1 MKQDRKIRQ
10 HITAAKGWLSRAE
23 DSLEQENAIQGDL
36 KLMLA
41 QAELKRAQEK
51 NDKKL
56 CVRWFKRLAPGALAC
71 ALALGGIIYAQQSE
85 DSPSLPKQNQLTST
99 SLAEQASSSGA
110 GRDKAMEAKKSH
122 QNLSEEREFDTP
134 APPYVQIQPNE
145 EAHSEEV
152 SNTIESRPVE
162 VESQQ
167 ATSSLKNV
175 QPPPEVPAPVMQK
188 LMQSAGSTLR
198 E

>member
-1 MKQDRKIRQ
+1 M
-10 HITAAKGWLSRAE
+10 
-23 DSLEQENAIQGDL
+23 
-36 KLMLA
+36 
-41 QAELKRAQEK
+41 
-51 NDKKL
+51 
-56 CVRWFKRLAPGALAC
+56 
-71 ALALGGIIYAQQSE
+71 ALGGIIYAQQSD
-85 DSPSLPKQNQLTST
+85 DSLSLPKQNQLTST

-110 GRDKAMEAKKSH
+110 GRDKAMEANKSH

-134 APPYVQIQPNE
+134 DYIQIQPNE

-167 ATSSLKNV
+167 ATPSLKNV
-175 QPPPEVPAPVMQK
+175 QPSQVPAPAMQK

>member
-23 DSLEQENAIQGDL
+23 DSLEQENDIQGDL

-71 ALALGGIIYAQQSE
+71 ALALGGIIYAQQVE
-85 DSPSLPKQNQLTST
+85 DSPSLPKQNPLTST

-110 GRDKAMEAKKSH
+110 GRDKAMEANKSH

-134 APPYVQIQPNE
+134 AYVQIQPNE

-175 QPPPEVPAPVMQK
+175 QPSQVPAPAMQK

>member
-85 DSPSLPKQNQLTST
+85 DSSSLTKQNQLTST
-99 SLAEQASSSGA
+99 SLTEQASSSGA
-110 GRDKAMEAKKSH
+110 GRDKATESKKSH
-122 QNLSEEREFDTP
+122 ENLSEERDFDTS
-134 APPYVQIQPNE
+134 AYVQIQPNE
-145 EAHSEEV
+145 EHSEEV
-152 SNTIESRPVE
+152 ANTIESRPVE

-167 ATSSLKNV
+167 APSSLKNV
-175 QPPPEVPAPVMQK
+175 QPSEVPAPAMQK

>member
-23 DSLEQENAIQGDL
+23 DSLEQENDIQGDL

-71 ALALGGIIYAQQSE
+71 ALALGGIIYAQQAE
-85 DSPSLPKQNQLTST
+85 DSPSLPKQTPLTST
-99 SLAEQASSSGA
+99 SLAEQASSTGA

-122 QNLSEEREFDTP
+122 QNLSEEREFDTS
-134 APPYVQIQPNE
+134 AYVQIQPNE
-145 EAHSEEV
+145 EAHLEEV
-152 SNTIESRPVE
+152 SHTIESRPVE

-167 ATSSLKNV
+167 ATPSLKNV
-175 QPPPEVPAPVMQK
+175 QPSQVPAPAMQK

>member
-1 MKQDRKIRQ
+1 MKQDREIRQ

-71 ALALGGIIYAQQSE
+71 ALALGGIIYAQQAE
-85 DSPSLPKQNQLTST
+85 DSPSLPKQNPLTSN
-99 SLAEQASSSGA
+99 SLAEQASSTGA
-110 GRDKAMEAKKSH
+110 GRDKAMEVKKSQ

-134 APPYVQIQPNE
+134 AYVQTQPNE

-152 SNTIESRPVE
+152 SDTIESRPVE

-167 ATSSLKNV
+167 AASSLKNV
-175 QPPPEVPAPVMQK
+175 QPSEVPAPAMQK

>member
-85 DSPSLPKQNQLTST
+85 DSLSLPKQNQLTST

-110 GRDKAMEAKKSH
+110 GQDKAMEANKSQ

-134 APPYVQIQPNE
+134 DYVQIQPNE
-145 EAHSEEV
+145 EAHLEEV
-152 SNTIESRPVE
+152 SNTTESRPVE

-167 ATSSLKNV
+167 APSSLKNV
-175 QPPPEVPAPVMQK
+175 QPSEVPAPAMQK
-188 LMQSAGSTLR
+188 LMQSAGSKLR

>member
-23 DSLEQENAIQGDL
+23 DSLEQENDIQGDL
-36 KLMLA
+36 RLMLA

-85 DSPSLPKQNQLTST
+85 DSLSLPKQNQLTST

-110 GRDKAMEAKKSH
+110 GQD
-122 QNLSEEREFDTP
+122 LSL
-134 APPYVQIQPNE
+134 I
-145 EAHSEEV
+145 H
-152 SNTIESRPVE
+152 I
-162 VESQQ
+162 
-167 ATSSLKNV
+167 
-175 QPPPEVPAPVMQK
+175 
-188 LMQSAGSTLR
+188 
-198 E
+198 

>member
-23 DSLEQENAIQGDL
+23 DSLEQENDIQGDL

-71 ALALGGIIYAQQSE
+71 ALALGGIIYAQQAE
-85 DSPSLPKQNQLTST
+85 DSPSLPKQNPLTST
-99 SLAEQASSSGA
+99 SLAEQASSTDA
-110 GRDKAMEAKKSH
+110 GRDKAMEAKKSQ

-134 APPYVQIQPNE
+134 AYVQIQPNE
-145 EAHSEEV
+145 KAHSEEV
-152 SNTIESRPVE
+152 SNTVESRPVE

-167 ATSSLKNV
+167 ATPSLKNI
-175 QPPPEVPAPVMQK
+175 QPSEVPAPAMQK

>member
-85 DSPSLPKQNQLTST
+85 DSQALPKQNQLTST
-99 SLAEQASSSGA
+99 SLTEQVSSSGA
-110 GRDKAMEAKKSH
+110 GRDKVVESKKSH
-122 QNLSEEREFDTP
+122 ENLSEEKEFDTP
-134 APPYVQIQPNE
+134 AYVQIQPNE

-167 ATSSLKNV
+167 APSSLKNV
-175 QPPPEVPAPVMQK
+175 QPSEVPAPAMQK

>member
-56 CVRWFKRLAPGALAC
+56 CVRWFKRLAPGVLAC
-71 ALALGGIIYAQQSE
+71 ALALGGIIYAQQAE
-85 DSPSLPKQNQLTST
+85 DSQALPKPNPLTST
-99 SLAEQASSSGA
+99 SLTEQVSSSGT

-134 APPYVQIQPNE
+134 AYVQIQPNE

-175 QPPPEVPAPVMQK
+175 QPSQVPAPAMQK

>member
-1 MKQDRKIRQ
+1 MKQDREIRQ

-71 ALALGGIIYAQQSE
+71 ALALGGIIYAQQAE
-85 DSPSLPKQNQLTST
+85 DSPSLPKQNPLTSN
-99 SLAEQASSSGA
+99 SLAEQASSTGA
-110 GRDKAMEAKKSH
+110 GRDKAMEAKESQ
-122 QNLSEEREFDTP
+122 QNFSEERKFDTP
-134 APPYVQIQPNE
+134 AYVQTQPNE

-152 SNTIESRPVE
+152 SDTIESRPVE

-167 ATSSLKNV
+167 AASSLKNV
-175 QPPPEVPAPVMQK
+175 QPSEVPAPAMQK

>member
-1 MKQDRKIRQ
+1 MKQDREIRQ

-41 QAELKRAQEK
+41 QAERKRAQEK

-71 ALALGGIIYAQQSE
+71 ALALGGIIYAQQAE
-85 DSPSLPKQNQLTST
+85 DSPSLPKQNPLTSN
-99 SLAEQASSSGA
+99 SLAEQASSTGA
-110 GRDKAMEAKKSH
+110 GRDKAMEAKKSQ
-122 QNLSEEREFDTP
+122 QNFSEEREFDTP
-134 APPYVQIQPNE
+134 AYVQIQPNE

-152 SNTIESRPVE
+152 SDTIESRPVE

-167 ATSSLKNV
+167 AASSLKNV
-175 QPPPEVPAPVMQK
+175 QPSEVPAPAMQK

>member
-1 MKQDRKIRQ
+1 
-10 HITAAKGWLSRAE
+10 
-23 DSLEQENAIQGDL
+23 
-36 KLMLA
+36 
-41 QAELKRAQEK
+41 
-51 NDKKL
+51 
-56 CVRWFKRLAPGALAC
+56 
-71 ALALGGIIYAQQSE
+71 
-85 DSPSLPKQNQLTST
+85 
-99 SLAEQASSSGA
+99 
-110 GRDKAMEAKKSH
+110 MEANKSH

-134 APPYVQIQPNE
+134 DYIQIQPNE

-167 ATSSLKNV
+167 ATPSLKNV
-175 QPPPEVPAPVMQK
+175 QPSQVPAPAMQK

>member
-23 DSLEQENAIQGDL
+23 DSLEQENDIQGDL

-56 CVRWFKRLAPGALAC
+56 CVRWFKRLAPGVLAC

-85 DSPSLPKQNQLTST
+85 DSPSLPKQNPLTST

-110 GRDKAMEAKKSH
+110 GRDKAMEANKSQ

-134 APPYVQIQPNE
+134 AYVQIHPHE

-152 SNTIESRPVE
+152 SNTTESRPVE

-175 QPPPEVPAPVMQK
+175 QPSQVPAPAMQK

>member
-10 HITAAKGWLSRAE
+10 HITAAKGWLSQAE
-23 DSLEQENAIQGDL
+23 DSLAQENTIQGDL

-71 ALALGGIIYAQQSE
+71 ALALGGIIYAQQAE
-85 DSPSLPKQNQLTST
+85 DSQALPKPNPLTGT
-99 SLAEQASSSGA
+99 SLTEQVSSSGT

-134 APPYVQIQPNE
+134 AYVQIQPNE

-175 QPPPEVPAPVMQK
+175 QPSQVPAPAMQK

>member
-85 DSPSLPKQNQLTST
+85 DSPFLPKQNST

-110 GRDKAMEAKKSH
+110 GRDKAVESKKSH
-122 QNLSEEREFDTP
+122 QNLGEEREFATP
-134 APPYVQIQPNE
+134 AHVQIQPNE
-145 EAHSEEV
+145 GARSEEV

-167 ATSSLKNV
+167 ATSSLKKV
-175 QPPPEVPAPVMQK
+175 QPSEVPAPAMQK

>member
-10 HITAAKGWLSRAE
+10 HITAAKGWLSQAE
-23 DSLEQENAIQGDL
+23 DSLAQENTIQGDL

-71 ALALGGIIYAQQSE
+71 ALALGGIIYAQQAE
-85 DSPSLPKQNQLTST
+85 DSQALPKPNPLTGT
-99 SLAEQASSSGA
+99 SLTEQVSSSGT

-134 APPYVQIQPNE
+134 AYVQIQPNE
-145 EAHSEEV
+145 EAHLEEV

-175 QPPPEVPAPVMQK
+175 QPSQVPAPAMQK

>member
-10 HITAAKGWLSRAE
+10 HITAAKGWLSQAE
-23 DSLEQENAIQGDL
+23 DSLAQENAIQGDL

-71 ALALGGIIYAQQSE
+71 ALALGGIIYAQQAE
-85 DSPSLPKQNQLTST
+85 DNQALSKQNQLSST
-99 SLAEQASSSGA
+99 SLAEPVSSSGA
-110 GRDKAMEAKKSH
+110 GTDKAVEAKESP
-122 QNLSEEREFDTP
+122 QNHNEERESAVP
-134 APPYVQIQPNE
+134 AYIQEAQPKVQEQP
-145 EAHSEEV
+145 EEV
-152 SNTIESRPVE
+152 SNTTESRSVE

-167 ATSSLKNV
+167 TPSSINNI
-175 QPPPEVPAPVMQK
+175 QPSQVPAPAMQK

>member
-85 DSPSLPKQNQLTST
+85 DSQALPKQNQLTST
-99 SLAEQASSSGA
+99 TSLAEQASSPDA
-110 GRDKAMEAKKSH
+110 GTDKAVAPSQSP
-122 QNLSEEREFDTP
+122 QNLSEEREIAISD
-134 APPYVQIQPNE
+134 YVQVQSHE

-167 ATSSLKNV
+167 APSSLKNV
-175 QPPPEVPAPVMQK
+175 QPSEVPAPAMQK
-188 LMQSAGSTLR
+188 LMQSAGSKLR

>member
-23 DSLEQENAIQGDL
+23 DSLEQENDIQGDL

-85 DSPSLPKQNQLTST
+85 DSSSLPKQNQLTST

-110 GRDKAMEAKKSH
+110 GRDKAMEANKSH

-134 APPYVQIQPNE
+134 AYVQIQPNE
-145 EAHSEEV
+145 EAHSEAV
-152 SNTIESRPVE
+152 SNTTESRPVE

-167 ATSSLKNV
+167 ATPSLKNV
-175 QPPPEVPAPVMQK
+175 QPSQVPAPAMQK

>member
-23 DSLEQENAIQGDL
+23 DSLEQENDIQGDL

-71 ALALGGIIYAQQSE
+71 ALALGGIIYAQQAE
-85 DSPSLPKQNQLTST
+85 DSPSLPKQNPLTST

-110 GRDKAMEAKKSH
+110 GQDKAMEANKSQ

-134 APPYVQIQPNE
+134 DYVQIQPNE
-145 EAHSEEV
+145 EAHLEEV
-152 SNTIESRPVE
+152 SNTTESRPVE

-167 ATSSLKNV
+167 ATPSLKNV
-175 QPPPEVPAPVMQK
+175 QPSEVPAPAMQK

>member
-85 DSPSLPKQNQLTST
+85 DSSSLPKQNQLTST
-99 SLAEQASSSGA
+99 SLREQASSSGA
-110 GRDKAMEAKKSH
+110 GMDTVVEYKKSH
-122 QNLSEEREFDTP
+122 ENFSEEREVDTS
-134 APPYVQIQPNE
+134 AYVQIQPNE
-145 EAHSEEV
+145 EEHSEEV
-152 SNTIESRPVE
+152 ANTIESRPVE

-167 ATSSLKNV
+167 APSSLKNV
-175 QPPPEVPAPVMQK
+175 QPSEVPAPAMQK

>member
-71 ALALGGIIYAQQSE
+71 VLALGGIIYAQQSE
-85 DSPSLPKQNQLTST
+85 ESPSLTKQNQLTST
-99 SLAEQASSSGA
+99 SLTEQASSSSA
-110 GRDKAMEAKKSH
+110 GRDKVVESKKSH
-122 QNLSEEREFDTP
+122 ENLSEEREVDTT
-134 APPYVQIQPNE
+134 AYVQIQHNE

-167 ATSSLKNV
+167 AASSLKNV
-175 QPPPEVPAPVMQK
+175 QPSEVPAPAMQK
-188 LMQSAGSTLR
+188 LMQSAGSKLR

>member
-23 DSLEQENAIQGDL
+23 DSLEQENDIQGDL

-71 ALALGGIIYAQQSE
+71 ALALGGIIYAQQAE
-85 DSPSLPKQNQLTST
+85 DSPSLPKQNPLTST

-110 GRDKAMEAKKSH
+110 GRDKAMEANKSH

-134 APPYVQIQPNE
+134 AYVQIQPNE

-152 SNTIESRPVE
+152 SNTTESRPVE

-167 ATSSLKNV
+167 ATPSLKNV
-175 QPPPEVPAPVMQK
+175 QPSEVPAPAMQK

>member
-85 DSPSLPKQNQLTST
+85 DSSSLTKQNQLTST
-99 SLAEQASSSGA
+99 SLTEQASSSGA
-110 GRDKAMEAKKSH
+110 GRDKATEAKKSH
-122 QNLSEEREFDTP
+122 ENLSEERYFDTT
-134 APPYVQIQPNE
+134 AYVQIQHNE

-167 ATSSLKNV
+167 APSSLKNV
-175 QPPPEVPAPVMQK
+175 QPSEVPAPAMQK
-188 LMQSAGSTLR
+188 LMQSAGSKLR

>member
-23 DSLEQENAIQGDL
+23 DSLEQENDIQGDL

-56 CVRWFKRLAPGALAC
+56 CVRWFKRLAPGVLAC
-71 ALALGGIIYAQQSE
+71 ALALGGIIYAQQSD
-85 DSPSLPKQNQLTST
+85 DSLSLPKQNQLTST

-110 GRDKAMEAKKSH
+110 GRDKAMEANKSH

-134 APPYVQIQPNE
+134 DYIQIQPNE

-167 ATSSLKNV
+167 ATPSLKNV
-175 QPPPEVPAPVMQK
+175 QPSQVPAPAMQK

>member
-85 DSPSLPKQNQLTST
+85 DSSSLTKQNQLTSTT
-99 SLAEQASSSGA
+99 SLAEQASSPDA
-110 GRDKAMEAKKSH
+110 GTDKAVDSPQSP
-122 QNLSEEREFDTP
+122 QNLSEEREIVIPD
-134 APPYVQIQPNE
+134 YVQVQSHE

-152 SNTIESRPVE
+152 SHTIESRPVE

-167 ATSSLKNV
+167 APSSLKNI
-175 QPPPEVPAPVMQK
+175 QPSEVPAPAMQK
-188 LMQSAGSTLR
+188 LMQSAGSKLR

>member
-1 MKQDRKIRQ
+1 MKQDREIRQ

-71 ALALGGIIYAQQSE
+71 ALALGGIIYAQQAE
-85 DSPSLPKQNQLTST
+85 DSPSLPKQNPLTSN
-99 SLAEQASSSGA
+99 SLAEQASSTGA
-110 GRDKAMEAKKSH
+110 GRDKAMEAKKSQ
-122 QNLSEEREFDTP
+122 QNFSEEREFDTP
-134 APPYVQIQPNE
+134 AYVQTQPNE

-152 SNTIESRPVE
+152 SDTIESRPVE

-167 ATSSLKNV
+167 AASSLKNV
-175 QPPPEVPAPVMQK
+175 QPSEVPAPAMQK

>member
-85 DSPSLPKQNQLTST
+85 DSLSLPKQNQLTST

-110 GRDKAMEAKKSH
+110 GKDKAMEAKKSH
-122 QNLSEEREFDTP
+122 QNLSEEREVDTT
-134 APPYVQIQPNE
+134 AYVQIQHNE

-167 ATSSLKNV
+167 AASSLKNV
-175 QPPPEVPAPVMQK
+175 QPSEVPAPAMQK
-188 LMQSAGSTLR
+188 LMQSAGSKLR

>member
-71 ALALGGIIYAQQSE
+71 ALALGGIIYAQQAE
-85 DSPSLPKQNQLTST
+85 DSPSLPKQTPLTST
-99 SLAEQASSSGA
+99 SLAEQASSTGA

-134 APPYVQIQPNE
+134 AYVQIQPNE
-145 EAHSEEV
+145 EAHLEEV
-152 SNTIESRPVE
+152 SHTIESRPVE

-167 ATSSLKNV
+167 ATPSLKNV
-175 QPPPEVPAPVMQK
+175 QPSQVPAPAMQK

>member
-10 HITAAKGWLSRAE
+10 HITAAKGWLSQAE
-23 DSLEQENAIQGDL
+23 DSLAQENTIQGDL

-71 ALALGGIIYAQQSE
+71 ALALGGIIYAQQAE
-85 DSPSLPKQNQLTST
+85 DSQALPKPNPLTST
-99 SLAEQASSSGA
+99 SLTEQVSSSGT

-134 APPYVQIQPNE
+134 AYVQIQPNE

-175 QPPPEVPAPVMQK
+175 QTSQVPAPAMQK

>member
-1 MKQDRKIRQ
+1 MKQDREIRQ

-71 ALALGGIIYAQQSE
+71 ALALGGIIYAQQAE
-85 DSPSLPKQNQLTST
+85 DSPSLPKQNPLTSN
-99 SLAEQASSSGA
+99 SLAEQASSTGA
-110 GRDKAMEAKKSH
+110 GRD
-122 QNLSEEREFDTP
+122 
-134 APPYVQIQPNE
+134 
-145 EAHSEEV
+145 
-152 SNTIESRPVE
+152 
-162 VESQQ
+162 
-167 ATSSLKNV
+167 
-175 QPPPEVPAPVMQK
+175 
-188 LMQSAGSTLR
+188 
-198 E
+198 

>member
-71 ALALGGIIYAQQSE
+71 ALALGGIIYAQQSD
-85 DSPSLPKQNQLTST
+85 DSLSLPKQNQLTST

-110 GRDKAMEAKKSH
+110 GRDKAMEANKSH

-134 APPYVQIQPNE
+134 DYIQIQPNE

-167 ATSSLKNV
+167 ATPSLKNV
-175 QPPPEVPAPVMQK
+175 QPSQVPAPAMQK

>member
-1 MKQDRKIRQ
+1 MKQDREIRQ

-71 ALALGGIIYAQQSE
+71 ALALGGIIYAQQAE
-85 DSPSLPKQNQLTST
+85 DSPSLPKQNPLTST
-99 SLAEQASSSGA
+99 SLVEQASSTGA
-110 GRDKAMEAKKSH
+110 GRDKAMEARESQ
-122 QNLSEEREFDTP
+122 QNFSEERKFDTP
-134 APPYVQIQPNE
+134 AYVQTQPNE

-152 SNTIESRPVE
+152 SDTIESRPVE

-167 ATSSLKNV
+167 AASSLKNV
-175 QPPPEVPAPVMQK
+175 QPSEVPEPAMQK

>member
-71 ALALGGIIYAQQSE
+71 VLALGGIIYAQQSE
-85 DSPSLPKQNQLTST
+85 DSSSLTKQNQLTST
-99 SLAEQASSSGA
+99 SLTEQASSSGA
-110 GRDKAMEAKKSH
+110 GRDKATEAKKFH
-122 QNLSEEREFDTP
+122 ENFSEERELDTP
-134 APPYVQIQPNE
+134 AYVKIQPHE

-167 ATSSLKNV
+167 APSSLKNV
-175 QPPPEVPAPVMQK
+175 QPSEVPAPAMQK
-188 LMQSAGSTLR
+188 LMQSAGSKLR